1 MIYTH
6 EHYEMLTALAT
17 AGQLSDSELRD
28 LRQHTREC
36 VACLQ
41 AMAEMEEVS
50 RELFLT
56 QVRST
61 SRSSLPAGMQQR
73 FQERARS
80 AGIPLSSHAALPLNS
95 GFLRMALVTLL
106 VTVCATLSWKLLVAP
121 PVQERASVE
130 ADNSAQK
137 ISALQPN
144 HELPVISGHLLLA
157 VPQKHQQVKRKALSQ
172 REPDTA
178 ISPKSGSGTS
188 QTSFVLSRPSF
199 LKHDYAGTFSDNTSM
214 LPVTVN
220 QDYMT
225 SGLHLPGRKSFELVS
240 VPNIWGAVDR
250 ERSDQRTFHYNPN
263 FASLSFLDGPQGSGI
278 TTIPTLNISR
288 SQFHLDINKTW

>member
-6 EHYEMLTALAT
+6 EHYEMATVLAT
-17 AGQLSDSELRD
+17 AGQLSDSELSD
-28 LRQHTREC
+28 LRQHTRDC
-36 VACLQ
+36 VPCLQ

-56 QVRST
+56 QARST

-80 AGIPLSSHAALPLNS
+80 AGIPLSSAVALPLNS
-95 GFLRMALVTLL
+95 GFLRMALVTLFL
-106 VTVCATLSWKLLVAP
+106 TICAPLSWKLLVAR
-121 PVQERASVE
+121 PVQERAFVE
-130 ADNSAQK
+130 ADNSTQK
-137 ISALQPN
+137 TATLQPN
-144 HELPVISGHLLLA
+144 HELPVVSDHVLSTF
-157 VPQKHQQVKRKALSQ
+157 PQKRQQLRRKTLSQ
-172 REPDTA
+172 SEPLDVSA
-178 ISPKSGSGTS
+178 PESGSGTS
-188 QTSFVLSRPSF
+188 QTSFVLSRPSSF
-199 LKHDYAGTFSDNTSM
+199 KHDYAGTFSDNASM

-225 SGLHLPGRKSFELVS
+225 SGLHLPGRKSFELLS
-240 VPNIWGAVDR
+240 VPNIWGAVDH

-263 FASLSFLDGPQGSGI
+263 FASLSFLEGPQGSGI